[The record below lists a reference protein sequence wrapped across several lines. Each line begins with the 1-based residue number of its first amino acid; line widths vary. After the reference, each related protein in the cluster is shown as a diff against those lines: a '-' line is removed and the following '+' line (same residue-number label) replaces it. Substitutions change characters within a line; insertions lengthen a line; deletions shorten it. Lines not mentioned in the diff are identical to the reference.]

1 VMVQYT
7 RRIIGFDVHAGNAD
21 GPALCRM
28 FNEAISGQDW
38 PRLRIRQ
45 GQDGSLQ
52 KNPQHS

>member
-1 VMVQYT
+1 MVQYT